1 MTQRTIDNMSAEST
15 REIPSNLAITVVTI
29 VNGKISVLDK
39 GCYKWQNV
47 DFQNRK
53 NEQELSWGW

>member
-39 GCYKWQNV
+39 GCYRRQNV